1 MDQEKKMRIVT
12 KIIFLIVTAGIFESN
27 IALAEAPIER
37 TLGTITVTAQKKE
50 ENIQEVPMSISAF
63 SEMNLESAGID
74 TLTDVTRFSPNVYMK
89 RNTVTIRGVNSFYA
103 SYATGVGIYLDGIS
117 LPFEGVNSPE
127 LYDLERV
134 EILKGPQGTLYGKN
148 SESGVINYITK
159 QPGNEFTGK
168 VYGEYGAWDTKFGS
182 SPSYIAGANV
192 SGPLVAGKLYFG
204 VAGKWKDD
212 HRYIKNLYNGD
223 DEAGK
228 DNSSNGR
235 MNLRWTP
242 QKQWDISFIAD
253 VMTQDYSDGYWR
265 YLDGSFSEGSHQINY
280 DGPCSGQREG
290 DGQTIRV
297 KYEGNRFN
305 LLSITGRR
313 YASHK
318 LAMDFDM
325 TSVVF
330 PGYWSKCFFDDESTG
345 YSQEIRMSS
354 PGGDNRFQWLAG
366 VYTSREDMLIYQRQD
381 DPDGNFL
388 TRDTDSNILNHAL
401 FGQGTY
407 TFFNRLHFTA
417 GLRLDYSE
425 LEGEQQLL
433 SQSGSSV
440 YSSDFDNTEILP
452 KFSLSYDLSDQI
464 MIYASVARGYL
475 TGGYNYKWA
484 TDAQSFTFEPEYSW
498 NYEAGLKSSWLEGRI
513 IANTSVYY
521 ITMKDKQV
529 TEWDTSSDSV
539 LVQTIKNAAEA
550 HSMGFELDLQV
561 RPAAGLEFF
570 AGLGFTQA
578 KFDEWIDTGYTGS
591 GQFYQT
597 DYRDNDL
604 SNVPEYTFNLGGQY
618 RHTSGL
624 FFRAD
629 ILGTGPIFSDAAN
642 TAKCDGY
649 ETVNIRLGYETEKY
663 DIVFWAKNL
672 FNEEY
677 LRVKYPS
684 SSDNVGLDGEPRMI
698 GLTMTYRF

>member
-1 MDQEKKMRIVT
+1 MRIIT
-12 KIIFLIVTAGIFESN
+12 KIIFLIATVSILESHF
-27 IALAEAPIER
+27 ALAEAPSET
-37 TLGTITVTAQKKE
+37 TLETITVTAQKKE
-50 ENIQEVPMSISAF
+50 ENIQDVPMSISAF
-63 SEMNLESAGID
+63 SEMDLESAGID
-74 TLTDVTRFSPNVYMK
+74 TLTDITRFSPNVYMK

-159 QPGNEFTGK
+159 QPENEFTGK
-168 VYGEYGAWDTKFGS
+168 VYSEYGSWDTEFGS
-182 SPSYIAGANV
+182 SPSYIVGANV
-192 SGPLVAGKLYFG
+192 SGALVADKLYLG

-235 MNLRWTP
+235 VNLRWTP
-242 QKQWDISFIAD
+242 QKHWDISFIAD

-265 YLDGSFSEGSHQINY
+265 YLDGSFSEGRHRINY
-280 DGPCSGQREG
+280 DGPCSGEREG
-290 DGQTIRV
+290 DGQTFRI
-297 KYEGNRFN
+297 KYEGDNFD

-318 LAMDFDM
+318 LSMDFDM

-330 PGYWSKCFFDDESTG
+330 PGYWSECFFDDESTS
-345 YSQEIRMSS
+345 YSQEIRISS
-354 PGGDNRFQWLAG
+354 PDGDNRFQWLAG
-366 VYTSREDMLIYQRQD
+366 VYASHEDMLIYQRQD

-388 TRDTDSNILNHAL
+388 TRDTDSNISNYAL

-407 TFFNRLHFTA
+407 TFFDRLHFTA

-425 LEGEQQLL
+425 LEGEQLLL
-433 SQSGSSV
+433 SQSSRSV
-440 YSSDFDNTEILP
+440 YGNDFDNTEILP
-452 KFSLSYDLSDQI
+452 KFSVSYDLSDQT
-464 MIYASVARGYL
+464 MVYTSVAQGYL
-475 TGGYNYKWA
+475 TGGCNYKWS
-484 TDAQSFTFEPEYSW
+484 TDVESFTFEPEYTW
-498 NYEAGLKSSWLEGRI
+498 NYEAGLKSSWLEGRMI
-513 IANTSVYY
+513 VNASVFY

-529 TEWDTSSDSV
+529 TEWDTSSESV

-570 AGLGFTQA
+570 AGLGFTEA
-578 KFDEWIDTGYTGS
+578 KFDKWIDTGYTGT

-597 DYRDNDL
+597 DYGDNDL

-642 TAKCDGY
+642 TAECAGY

-663 DIVFWAKNL
+663 DIVLWARNI

-684 SSDNVGLDGEPRMI
+684 SGDNVGLDGEPRMI
-698 GLTMTYRF
+698 GVTLTYRF